1 MLTLTKM
8 KRAYVIDHI
17 MPSDLDKNNIKHG
30 LKLKEEMIAKIT
42 DDYIK
47 SIIPEWRQIERDYR
61 KRGVSQYM
69 EKVNCGE
76 MELDDIPKPSA
87 INYDVW
93 IRWKNFSMSDY
104 NNNEYYGLKDYDYV
118 MVPFEKLTCHIT
130 RYDEDDED
138 ENFTYKLMTWNN
150 NHYTYENVIES
161 ESETESNNTLYE
173 FAEAEH
179 NYRLKVTRPN
189 SEVYYDLYDKDDNVL
204 YFDKGKIKIEC
215 ANEYRD
221 GGYSEWIKNEENR
234 EFNFKDMKDTVFQMK
249 IVLYG
254 DNYDRY
260 FPCQDYTHNNGW
272 VYVSDELDLYDFE
285 AGLNE
290 PFYRMFFR
298 NRPGYGDITYKG
310 WFWENINWFRVN
322 YPRLVDEDKKKVY
335 ALTIQSDPFRC
346 KYNKPPPDPMDKD
359 GFVDGS
365 RVLLTGRQWVKTKYL
380 VNMYTICNYSIHID
394 NTKLIIDT

>member
-8 KRAYVIDHI
+8 KRAYVIDHV

-47 SIIPEWRQIERDYR
+47 NLIPEWKQIERDYR

-76 MELDDIPKPSA
+76 MTLDDIPKPGS

-93 IRWKNFSMSDY
+93 IRYKDFKMEDY
-104 NNNEYYGLKDYDYV
+104 NNDQYYGLKDYDYV
-118 MVPFEKLTCHIT
+118 LVPFNKLTCRIT
-130 RYDEDDED
+130 DNNDDRHVTNELMNWIEDGSV
-138 ENFTYKLMTWNN
+138 YKLKT
-150 NHYTYENVIES
+150 TISEGVIGYYLRED
-161 ESETESNNTLYE
+161 N
-173 FAEAEH
+173 H
-179 NYRLKVTRPN
+179 NYVLKVSLKGIDSIYN
-189 SEVYYDLYDKDDNVL
+189 LYDKDDNIL
-204 YFDKGKIKIEC
+204 YFDKGNISIEC
-215 ANEYRD
+215 TNEYRD

-310 WFWENINWFRVN
+310 WFWENINWFRIN

-346 KYNKPPPDPMDKD
+346 KYNKPPPDPMDKE

-365 RVLLTGRQWVKTKYL
+365 KVLLTGRQWVKTKYL
-380 VNMYTICNYSIHID
+380 VDMYTICNYSIHID